1 MDYGL
6 KSKTQITKISRK
18 KSRRK
23 YSEPRQRMMRFDIKM
38 TVS

>member
-18 KSRRK
+18 KRRK
-23 YSEPRQRMMRFDIKM
+23 YSGPRQRMLKFEIK
-38 TVS
+38 TTIS